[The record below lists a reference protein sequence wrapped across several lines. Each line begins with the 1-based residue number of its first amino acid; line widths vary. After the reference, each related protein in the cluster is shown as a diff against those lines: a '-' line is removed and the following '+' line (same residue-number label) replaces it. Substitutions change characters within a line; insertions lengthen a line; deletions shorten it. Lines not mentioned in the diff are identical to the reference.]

1 MAHKCLE
8 PSFLVHNPV
17 LWDDEDALNRN
28 YNYNYYTDLWGG
40 LPLSSSAATTARTSA
55 EDSRP
60 EVVAVSEAL
69 ESDYGRLNNNNN
81 NNVSADTQLSCETA
95 ATSSSGGSMSSP
107 SNGNKVI
114 KSSKKKV
121 LMGTKDIEC
130 QSQKAQEDSGE
141 NFKQCSTGTSSSKR
155 SRAAEVHNLSEK
167 RRRNRINEK
176 MKALQNLIPNSNK
189 TDKASMLDEAIEYLK
204 KLQLQVQ
211 MLSARSG
218 IDISSMRWL
227 AQMPHLQIQQ
237 MPKACMTTDQH
248 AGVSISMP
256 VGSGLMNTNQGSEK
270 RPLPLH
276 DLYISGALG
285 NTAIPINLPSARIDD
300 HQSCKMD
307 RPQGHFTLPQLPTT
321 TQEVHSAL
329 SLQEK

>member
-1 MAHKCLE
+1 MAQKCSE
-8 PSFLVHNPV
+8 PGFLVNNSA

-40 LPLSSSAATTARTSA
+40 LPFSSSAPATARTSA
-55 EDSRP
+55 ENSRP
-60 EVVAVSEAL
+60 KVVAASEAV
-69 ESDYGRLNNNNN
+69 ESDYGRVNNKN

-107 SNGNKVI
+107 SKSNEVI
-114 KSSKKKV
+114 KSSKNKV

-130 QSQKAQEDSGE
+130 QSQKAREDSGE

-218 IDISSMRWL
+218 IDLSSMRWL

-237 MPKACMTTDQH
+237 MPKARMAIDQH
-248 AGVSISMP
+248 AGVPISMP
-256 VGSGLMNTNQGSEK
+256 AGSELINTNQGSEK

-276 DLYISGALG
+276 DLYNSGALG
-285 NTAIPINLPSARIDD
+285 NTAIPINLSSVRIDD
-300 HQSCKMD
+300 HHSCKMD
-307 RPQGHFTLPQLPTT
+307 HPQGHFTLPQLPTT

>member
-1 MAHKCLE
+1 MAQKCSE
-8 PSFLVHNPV
+8 PGFLVSNCV

-40 LPLSSSAATTARTSA
+40 LPISSSAPTTARTSA

-60 EVVAVSEAL
+60 KAVAASEAV
-69 ESDYGRLNNNNN
+69 ESDYGRVNTNNNNT
-81 NNVSADTQLSCETA
+81 VSADTQLSCETA

-107 SNGNKVI
+107 SNKVIRSGKNKV
-114 KSSKKKV
+114 
-121 LMGTKDIEC
+121 LLGTKDIEC
-130 QSQKAQEDSGE
+130 QSQKAREDSGE

-218 IDISSMRWL
+218 IDLSSMRWL

-237 MPKACMTTDQH
+237 QMPKACMAIDQH
-248 AGVSISMP
+248 AGVPISMP
-256 VGSGLMNTNQGSEK
+256 VGSGLINTNQGSEK

-276 DLYISGALG
+276 DLYNSGALG
-285 NTAIPINLPSARIDD
+285 NTAIPINLSSARIGD
-300 HQSCKMD
+300 HHVCKMD
-307 RPQGHFTLPQLPTT
+307 HPQGHFTLPQLETT

>member
-1 MAHKCLE
+1 MAHKCSE
-8 PSFLVHNPV
+8 PGFLVNNPV
-17 LWDDEDALNRN
+17 LWDDEDALNRT

-40 LPLSSSAATTARTSA
+40 LPLSSSAPGTARTSA
-55 EDSRP
+55 EDCMP
-60 EVVAVSEAL
+60 EVMAVSEAL
-69 ESDYGRLNNNNN
+69 ESDYRRMNTIN

-107 SNGNKVI
+107 SKSEKVI
-114 KSSKKKV
+114 ESSKRKV
-121 LMGTKDIEC
+121 LMGTKDSEC
-130 QSQKAQEDSGE
+130 HSQKAQEDSGE
-141 NFKQCSTGTSSSKR
+141 NFKHCSTGTSSKR

-204 KLQLQVQ
+204 KLQIQVQ

-218 IDISSMRWL
+218 IDISSIRWL

-237 MPKACMTTDQH
+237 MPEACVATDQH
-248 AGVSISMP
+248 AGISLSMP

-270 RPLPLH
+270 RPLPLN
-276 DLYISGALG
+276 DLYNSAALG
-285 NTAIPINLPSARIDD
+285 NTAIPINLSSARIDD
-300 HQSCKMD
+300 HQACKVD

-321 TQEVHSAL
+321 TQEVHAAL
-329 SLQEK
+329 SLQEN

>member
-1 MAHKCLE
+1 MAHKCSE
-8 PSFLVHNPV
+8 PGFLVNNPV
-17 LWDDEDALNRN
+17 LWDDEDALNRT

-40 LPLSSSAATTARTSA
+40 LPLSSSAPATARTSA
-55 EDSRP
+55 EDCMP
-60 EVVAVSEAL
+60 QVMAVSEAF
-69 ESDYGRLNNNNN
+69 ESDYGRVNNNN

-107 SNGNKVI
+107 SKSEKVI
-114 KSSKKKV
+114 DSSKRKV
-121 LMGTKDIEC
+121 LMGAKDIEC
-130 QSQKAQEDSGE
+130 HSQKSQEDSGE
-141 NFKQCSTGTSSSKR
+141 NFKQCSTGTCSSKR

-218 IDISSMRWL
+218 IDVSSIRWL

-237 MPKACMTTDQH
+237 MPKACVTTDQH
-248 AGVSISMP
+248 AGVSLSMP
-256 VGSGLMNTNQGSEK
+256 VGSGLINTNQASEK
-270 RPLPLH
+270 RPLH
-276 DLYISGALG
+276 DLYNSAALG
-285 NTAIPINLPSARIDD
+285 NTAIPINLSSARIDD
-300 HQSCKMD
+300 HQACKMD
-307 RPQGHFTLPQLPTT
+307 RPQGHFTLPQLPRT
-321 TQEVHSAL
+321 TQEVHAAL